1 MPYFG
6 TLKMPLRILES
17 VLYLVPFP
25 YTLWCS
31 PCTCGKR
38 LEFLPG
44 TAITTAVRVVK
55 DECGET
61 ELSKTRMFARKLA
74 LVVMEI
80 IRSRASGR
88 EDLSEAPSYDPQEKL
103 PSLPIPNLELLFL
116 PFPVYITRLRFST
129 PRQVQ

>member
-1 MPYFG
+1 M
-6 TLKMPLRILES
+6 LLLE
-17 VLYLVPFP
+17 
-25 YTLWCS
+25 
-31 PCTCGKR
+31 R

-88 EDLSEAPSYDPQEKL
+88 EDLAEAH
-103 PSLPIPNLELLFL
+103 PNLCSVVLQEQVRSLSRSNLKLLFASIH
-116 PFPVYITRLRFST
+116 VYI
-129 PRQVQ
+129 P